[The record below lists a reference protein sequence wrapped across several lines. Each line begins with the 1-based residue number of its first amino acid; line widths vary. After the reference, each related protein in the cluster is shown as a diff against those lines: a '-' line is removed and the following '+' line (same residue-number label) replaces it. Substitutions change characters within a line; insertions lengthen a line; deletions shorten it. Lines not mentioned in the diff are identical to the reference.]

1 MQAVNA
7 VRIEAQMNLAKAV
20 MEERAQKEIAV
31 QQALAQS
38 RQEMQEKMDSV
49 TVVSNDKTAYR
60 VEWVT
65 QPSHG
70 QSNIGNIMDGEGEES
85 DKEKE

>member
-1 MQAVNA
+1 
-7 VRIEAQMNLAKAV
+7 MNLAKAV

-38 RQEMQEKMDSV
+38 RAEMQEKMDSV
-49 TVVSNDKTAYR
+49 TVVSNDKTAYT
-60 VEWVT
+60 VEWVAAPT
-65 QPSHG
+65 NSG
-70 QSNIGNIMDGEGEES
+70 NFGNIMDGEGEDS